1 MNAFVTLNAIAATV
15 LFALSTW
22 CILSPNFNDGIIGKL
37 IFSVLSISCF
47 VVIDQAIAGQP
58 PKPVVTTTIAM
69 ALAAL
74 CIRHWFIVHVWPHV
88 VAVVMHK
95 TAAKR

>member
-15 LFALSTW
+15 LFAWSTW

-58 PKPVVTTTIAM
+58 SNPVVINTIAL

-74 CIRHWFIVHVWPHV
+74 CIRHWFMVHVWPHI
-88 VAVVMHK
+88 VAAVMHK
-95 TAAKR
+95 PSAKR